1 MENKE
6 RYINLNEAIAL
17 TDQHSF
23 EYAYDALWMEEALL
37 GLPTANVKPAVNG
50 RWIDNGKNKPP
61 TCSNCGS
68 GCLLNY
74 ESDYHESDYCPHCG
88 KYMGDVEQYSVGA
101 GISQN
106 AIMAKLFLMEDDLK

>member
-1 MENKE
+1 MENREK
-6 RYINLNEAIAL
+6 YISLREAIAL

-23 EYAYDALWMEEALL
+23 ESAYDAVWMEEELL

-88 KYMGDVEQYSVGA
+88 AYMRGNING
-101 GISQN
+101 
-106 AIMAKLFLMEDDLK
+106 